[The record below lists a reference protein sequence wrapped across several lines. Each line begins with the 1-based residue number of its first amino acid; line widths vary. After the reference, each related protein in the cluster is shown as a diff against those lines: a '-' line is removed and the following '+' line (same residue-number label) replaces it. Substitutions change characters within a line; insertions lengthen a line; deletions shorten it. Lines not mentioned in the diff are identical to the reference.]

1 MDPDDN
7 ELQRKVH
14 NLEQRVRELERRLE
28 MEVPEPAPADA
39 PLAPV
44 LRSVPP
50 PIPIRDRAKVLP
62 RRERE
67 GATVNTPQTPIPPRE
82 RPQAAASATH
92 FRPPPVARPSPSP
105 GPRPTPVADFLR
117 KIYILPPK
125 AEPGEGGNLEQ
136 QLAAWWMTRIGGLL
150 AVIAL
155 VFLGLYVSRYSSPL
169 VRVIQL
175 LAISGGVFGLGLFL
189 ERRTPQFGRV
199 LVAVGLAMFFFT
211 AFAMYAIDAL
221 KVVHQS
227 GMAAVLQI
235 LAVLVV
241 FGVAWWKNSQ
251 HLATMAVGFS
261 GITQITGLIEGL
273 SGLSMSGSII
283 LTLLAGGLYALRR
296 WSVPL
301 LASVVLLILIHGL
314 LLGFE
319 PPRSWTLATWGIWLG
334 VLAVPILLVTA
345 VDCWHRSRGYL
356 ETKGWRYALQT
367 VTLGGISSTAVLL
380 AWGLDQ
386 NMTPHQNWAERVCWL
401 FGGLL
406 IGIGL
411 WYRIRSAASLGYR
424 RVESNLAAMPFI
436 KGSALIALGF
446 MIGFDGAARWMALL
460 LQSAIMVYS
469 AWRGRLKLLT
479 VLVLAI
485 WVAAALA
492 FVFHFAQTPM
502 PARDAWL
509 RILFVLGS
517 AATLAATWR
526 FAPRLFEAQG
536 LVMGALLGLVIIPAT
551 GMTGLSGW
559 YTPTAFLIGAAAFG
573 VAIKWSPSQ
582 AVATLVPVAAFCI
595 LHFFNN
601 SGLSNGQQLAAGC
614 SVLAMLLPVT
624 LAVRESK
631 APLAIVFFLML
642 AVWSVLTNRLCL
654 PELAFLIAALSGGV
668 VLRIGKAFQNPII
681 SWQAIVPLAFAVLHG
696 YDGWTTRD
704 LNVWGMMIATAAAYG
719 FAVFSNHYWPQRTE
733 RRWLHAL
740 PALAVAVL
748 AIWTFDYIFPSADS
762 TNFAFVGLAVAALV
776 FAGCGWWSLL
786 HAAALLGFGLFG
798 FVSGRPGEANWI
810 GFLPLFVLAFG
821 LAVVAWKQMRNTT
834 AQPALKFWVV
844 AMSVCAL
851 AIAVFFFLDPEL
863 QPITTIGWGA
873 AALLLV
879 LGGLYFRSVQ
889 MRLVGFGGLA
899 LAIGRVFAVDVK
911 DTFHRIIA
919 FAVLA
924 VVFLVLGYLY
934 TRFRSVIADDVS
946 KEA

>member
-1 MDPDDN
+1 MDPRDN
-7 ELQRKVH
+7 ELERKVH
-14 NLEQRVRELERRLE
+14 KLEQRVRELERRLE
-28 MEVPEPAPADA
+28 MDSPEPEPG
-39 PLAPV
+39 
-44 LRSVPP
+44 SVPP
-50 PIPIRDRAKVLP
+50 PIPTRERAQVLP
-62 RRERE
+62 RRPRE
-67 GATVNTPQTPIPPRE
+67 GAAVTTPKSPAPLVPQSA
-82 RPQAAASATH
+82 QAATSASQYQTALAAQKG
-92 FRPPPVARPSPSP
+92 PPT
-105 GPRPTPVADFLR
+105 GPRPTPVANFLR
-117 KIYILPPK
+117 KLYILPPK
-125 AEPGEGGNLEQ
+125 SEPGQGGNLEQ

-155 VFLGLYVSRYSSPL
+155 VFLGLYVSRFSSPL

-175 LAISGGVFGLGLFL
+175 LGISGGVFGLGLFL

-199 LVAVGLAMFFFT
+199 LLAVGLAMFFFT
-211 AFAMYAIDAL
+211 TFAMYAIDPL
-221 KVVHQS
+221 KVVDQTWV
-227 GMAAVLQI
+227 AALLQV
-235 LAVLVV
+235 LAVVVV

-251 HLATMAVGFS
+251 HMATMAVGFS
-261 GITQITGLIEGL
+261 GVSQITALAEGL
-273 SGLSMSGSII
+273 SGLSMPGAIM
-283 LTLLAGGLYALRR
+283 LTVLAGGLYSLRR
-296 WSVPL
+296 WLVPL
-301 LASVVLLILIHGL
+301 LASVVLLIVIHVFFI
-314 LLGFE
+314 GFE
-319 PPRSWTLATWGIWLG
+319 SPRAWPLGAWGLWLATLT
-334 VLAVPILLVTA
+334 LPILVVTG
-345 VDCWHRSRGYL
+345 VDSWLRSRRNYL
-356 ETKGWRYALQT
+356 EPKGWRYALQT
-367 VTLGGISSTAVLL
+367 VTLGGISSTAVIVAFLL
-380 AWGLDQ
+380 DLSI
-386 NMTPHQNWAERVCWL
+386 TPGENWAERVCWL

-411 WYRIRSAASLGYR
+411 WYRIRSRTNLEFA
-424 RVESNLAAMPFI
+424 RVESNMAAMPFI

-469 AWRGRLKLLT
+469 AWRGRLKLLS

-492 FVFHFAQTPM
+492 FVFHYDQTKL
-502 PARDAWL
+502 PAGVAWV

-517 AATLAATWR
+517 AAMLAAAWR
-526 FAPRLFEAQG
+526 FAPRLFDAQG
-536 LVMGALLGLVIIPAT
+536 LVMGALLGLVIIPTT
-551 GMTGLSGW
+551 GMTAVSGW
-559 YTPTAFLIGAAAFG
+559 YVPTAFILGALAFA

-601 SGLSNGQQLAAGC
+601 GGLSTGQQLAAGG
-614 SVLAMLLPVT
+614 SVLLMLLPVT
-624 LAVRESK
+624 LAVRETK

-654 PELAFLIAALSGGV
+654 PELAFVIAALSGVV

-681 SWQAIVPLAFAVLHG
+681 SWLAVVPLLFAVVHG
-696 YDGWTTRD
+696 YDGWTNRD
-704 LNVWGMMIATAAAYG
+704 LNAWAMMFATAAAYG
-719 FAVFSNHYWPQRTE
+719 FAVFSNHYWPHLTE

-748 AIWTFDYIFPSADS
+748 AVWTFDYIHPGSEATD
-762 TNFAFVGLAVAALV
+762 FALIGIAVAALV
-776 FAGCGWWSLL
+776 FVGCGWWSLL
-786 HAAALLGFGLFG
+786 HAAVLLGFGYYAFADHSGGPNWVAFAALFG
-798 FVSGRPGEANWI
+798 
-810 GFLPLFVLAFG
+810 LAFG
-821 LAVVAWKQMRNTT
+821 LAVVGHKSMRSTSERT
-834 AQPALKFWVV
+834 AVQFWVV
-844 AMSVCAL
+844 ACSVCAL
-851 AIAVFFFLDPEL
+851 SLAIFFFLSPNR
-863 QPITTIGWGA
+863 QNITTIGWGT